1 MTRLVLLLGVAS
13 VLLAE
18 PARAEWASGAQSEVP
33 LDGDGAAWRVR
44 ATLDGTVSGLFLLD
58 TGASLCVLTP
68 AVARR
73 LGLAPKGQ
81 DHQQD
86 HQQGHQMIQLQT
98 ANGIVTAPLVQLR
111 SIDVGGNRTRDV
123 MAVVHPAVPPPLDG
137 VIGLSF
143 LDHFTYSIDPR
154 RHILR
159 LR

>member
-1 MTRLVLLLGVAS
+1 VTRLVLLLGVAS

-33 LDGDGAAWRVR
+33 LDGDGAAWRVC

-81 DHQQD
+81 DHQPD
-86 HQQGHQMIQLQT
+86 HQMIQLQT
-98 ANGIVTAPLVQLR
+98 ANGTVTAPLVQLR

>member
-13 VLLAE
+13 ALLAE
-18 PARAEWASGAQSEVP
+18 PARAEWAAGAQSEVP

-44 ATLDGTVSGLFLLD
+44 ATLDGNVSGLFLLD
-58 TGASLCVLTP
+58 TGASLCVLAPT
-68 AVARR
+68 VARR
-73 LGLAPKGQ
+73 LRLAPAGQ
-81 DHQQD
+81 V
-86 HQQGHQMIQLQT
+86 QLQT
-98 ANGIVTAPLVQLR
+98 ANGVVTAPLVQLR
-111 SIDVGGNRTRDV
+111 SIDVGGNRARDV

-143 LDHFTYSIDPR
+143 LDHFTYSVDPR